1 MKMWHKLL
9 LIIACLALLA
19 FSACGEKA
27 PAPPPKKR
35 TDGRS
40 AEGAIIGGGIE
51 SNRKSCG
58 RKVGDHRIYCFGA
71 AL

>member
-27 PAPPPKKR
+27 PAPPKKK
-35 TDGRS
+35 
-40 AEGAIIGGGIE
+40 
-51 SNRKSCG
+51 NR
-58 RKVGDHRIYCFGA
+58 RMLRRRLYYRRMN
-71 AL
+71 

>member
-27 PAPPPKKR
+27 PDPPKKNIR
-35 TDGRS
+35 MLRMRLYYRRR
-40 AEGAIIGGGIE
+40 
-51 SNRKSCG
+51 N
-58 RKVGDHRIYCFGA
+58 
-71 AL
+71 